1 MTFVMLMKTKV
12 RHESIGKL
20 TELRSQFNEVYQD
33 HGIEVIGHWT
43 RIDKPTTTYTMTRY
57 ADEAD
62 YNEKVQKLK
71 GDERYTKLSAEL
83 ASIRKDFKA
92 KRLTPAE

>member
-1 MTFVMLMKTKV
+1 MKTKV
-12 RHESIGKL
+12 KHESIEKL

-33 HGIEVIGHWT
+33 HGIEVVGHWS

-71 GDERYTKLSAEL
+71 ADERYIKLSAEL
-83 ASIRKDFKA
+83 QPIRKDFKV
-92 KRLTPAE
+92 KKLTQV